1 MISNL
6 KIRNYA
12 LIENLEIGFRSGYI
26 TITGETGAGKSI
38 LMGALSLILGQR
50 ADSTVLL
57 KKDAKCIVEGQFRV
71 GRQHKEFFD
80 QNDLDYDEDTF
91 VRREILPGG
100 KSRAFINDT
109 PVNLQVLRE
118 LGDQLVDIHS
128 QHQSLQLSDHIY
140 QLNVVDYVAG
150 HGSALNS
157 YRQTYALYLEAK
169 AALRLQ
175 KEEIDKI
182 SGELDFYQFQ
192 FDELSAARLKPGELE
207 ELEQE
212 MQQLEHAEEIKLSLT
227 GAGEALAG
235 EGQALNLLN
244 EALQLQKKIRAVHAP
259 SGEFAERLQ
268 SVYIEL
274 KDIAAEMATV
284 ADKISYDPE
293 KLQELKDR
301 IDLLHSLLQK
311 HRMKEVG
318 ELLELQES
326 LNDKI
331 TAITFSDEHLK
342 KLQKEAEQLRG
353 QLVEMAGKLHTARA
367 KTGTFI
373 EKEVSAQLAQLG
385 IPNATFRVRVDQTE
399 VPDRNGMNDIRFLFS
414 ANKQAPPEEISKVAS
429 GGEVSRLMLTI
440 KSLLSDFKG
449 LPTLIFDEI
458 DAGVSGEIAEK
469 MGAIMKR
476 MSGGRQV
483 IAITHLPQ
491 VAAQGEEHFMVYKE
505 EEEHSTVTRIRKLTS
520 DERVTE
526 IAKLLSGERLT
537 DAAISNARE
546 LLYPSPAALQKKA

>member
-50 ADSTVLL
+50 ADTTVLL
-57 KKDAKCIVEGQFRV
+57 KKDAKCIVEGQFRI
-71 GRQHKEFFD
+71 GKHHKAFFD
-80 QNDLDYDEDTF
+80 ANDLDFDEDTF

-109 PVNLQVLRE
+109 PVNLQVLKE

-128 QHQSLQLSDHIY
+128 QHQNLQLRDHIY
-140 QLNVVDYVAG
+140 QLNVVDYVSEN
-150 HGSALNS
+150 GSELNA
-157 YRQTYALYLEAK
+157 YRHTYNLYQEAM
-169 AALRLQ
+169 AALRNQ
-175 KEEIDKI
+175 EDEIDKI
-182 SGELDFYQFQ
+182 SGELDYYQFQ
-192 FDELSAARLKPGELE
+192 FDELAAAQLKTGELE

-212 MQQLEHAEEIKLSLT
+212 MAQLEHAEEIKLSLA

-235 EGQALNLLN
+235 EGQVLHLLN
-244 EALQLQKKIRAVHAP
+244 EAMQLQKKIREVHGP
-259 SGEFAERLQ
+259 SAEFAERLQ

-274 KDIAAEMATV
+274 KDISAEMASV
-284 ADKISYDPE
+284 AEKISYDPE
-293 KLQELKDR
+293 KIQEVKDR
-301 IDLLHSLLQK
+301 IDLVYSLLQK
-311 HRMKEVG
+311 HRMKTVD
-318 ELLELQES
+318 ELLQLQES
-326 LNDKI
+326 LNEKI
-331 TAITFSDEHLK
+331 TAITFSDEHLE
-342 KLQKEAEQLRG
+342 KLRREADQLLER
-353 QLVEMAGKLHTARA
+353 LVEMAGKLHERRV
-367 KTGTFI
+367 KTGAFI
-373 EKEVSAQLAQLG
+373 EKEVAAQLTQLG
-385 IPNATFRVRVDQTE
+385 IPNASFRVKVDQTE
-399 VPDRNGMNDIRFLFS
+399 TPDRNGMNDIRFLFS

-469 MGAIMKR
+469 MGSIMKR

-491 VAAQGEEHFMVYKE
+491 VAAQGEEHFLVFKE
-505 EEEHSTVTRIRKLTS
+505 EEEHSTVTRIRKLS
-520 DERVTE
+520 PDERVTE

-537 DAAISNARE
+537 DAALSNAKE
-546 LLYPSPAALQKKA
+546 LLKPVIAAVQKSK

>member
-50 ADSTVLL
+50 ADTSVLL
-57 KKDAKCIVEGQFRV
+57 KKDTKCIVEGQFRI
-71 GRQHKEFFD
+71 GRHHKEFFD
-80 QNDLDYDEDTF
+80 AYDLDFDTDTF

-140 QLNVVDYVAG
+140 QLSVVDYVAENDND
-150 HGSALNS
+150 LNR
-157 YRQTYALYLEAK
+157 YHQIYDLYMK
-169 AALRLQ
+169 AMATLRAQ
-175 KEEIDKI
+175 KEEIEKI

-192 FDELSAARLKPGELE
+192 YDELTAAKLKPGEME
-207 ELEQE
+207 TLEQE
-212 MQQLEHAEEIKLSLT
+212 MQQLEHAEEIKLSLS
-227 GAGEALAG
+227 ASGEAIAG
-235 EGQALNLLN
+235 EGQVLHLLN
-244 EALQLQKKIRAVHAP
+244 EALQLQKKIREVHNP

-284 ADKISYDPE
+284 AENIFYNPE
-293 KLQELKDR
+293 QLQELKDR
-301 IDLLHSLLQK
+301 IDLIYSLLQK
-311 HRMKEVG
+311 HRMKDVS
-318 ELLELQES
+318 ELLELQDA
-326 LNDKI
+326 LNEKI
-331 TAITFSDEHLK
+331 KAITFSDENLK
-342 KLQKEAEQLRG
+342 KLQAEADQLKER
-353 QLVEMAGKLHTARA
+353 LVEVAGKLHAGRE
-367 KTGTFI
+367 KTGKFI
-373 EKEVSAQLAQLG
+373 EQQVAAQLGQLG
-385 IPNATFRVRVDQTE
+385 IPNASFRVKVDKTAT
-399 VPDRNGMNDIRFLFS
+399 PDRNGMNDIRFLFS
-414 ANKQAPPEEISKVAS
+414 ANKQAPPEEIAKVAS

-483 IAITHLPQ
+483 IDITQLPQ
-491 VAAQGEEHFMVYKE
+491 VAAQGEEHFLVFKE
-505 EEEHSTVTRIRKLTS
+505 EEQHSTITRIRKLS
-520 DERVTE
+520 EDERITE

-537 DAAISNARE
+537 DAALSNARE
-546 LLYPSPAALQKKA
+546 LLKV

>member
-50 ADSTVLL
+50 ADTAVLL
-57 KKDAKCIVEGQFRV
+57 KKDAKCIVEGQFRI
-71 GRQHKEFFD
+71 GRQHKDFFD
-80 QNDLDYDEDTF
+80 AHDLDFDEDTF

-140 QLNVVDYVAG
+140 QLNVVDYVAENE
-150 HGSALNS
+150 SDLNR
-157 YRQTYALYLEAK
+157 YRQTYELYQK
-169 AALRLQ
+169 AMASLHAQ

-192 FDELSAARLKPGELE
+192 YDELAAAKLKHGEME
-207 ELEQE
+207 MLEQE

-227 GAGEALAG
+227 ASGEAVAG
-235 EGQALNLLN
+235 EGQVLHLLN
-244 EALQLQKKIRAVHAP
+244 EALQLQKKIREVHAP
-259 SGEFAERLQ
+259 SKEFTERLQ

-284 ADKISYDPE
+284 AEKISYDPD

-301 IDLLHSLLQK
+301 IDLVYSLLQK
-311 HRMKEVG
+311 HRMKDVDA
-318 ELLELQES
+318 LLELQDA
-326 LNDKI
+326 LNEKI

-342 KLQKEAEQLRG
+342 KLQEEADQLKER
-353 QLVEMAGKLHTARA
+353 LVELAGKLHTGRK
-367 KTGTFI
+367 KTGSFI
-373 EKEVSAQLAQLG
+373 EQKIAAQLTQLG
-385 IPNATFRVRVDQTE
+385 IPNASFRVKVDLTE
-399 VPDRNGMNDIRFLFS
+399 TPDRNGMNDIRFLFS

-429 GGEVSRLMLTI
+429 GGEISRLMLTI

-491 VAAQGEEHFMVYKE
+491 VAAQGEEHFLVYKE
-505 EEEHSTVTRIRKLTS
+505 EERHSTITRIRKLTEK
-520 DERVTE
+520 ERITE

-537 DAAISNARE
+537 DAALSNARE
-546 LLYPSPAALQKKA
+546 LLKV